1 MSVKHSRSEV
11 NVERIPN
18 AGVPLYKIPK
28 SRKELFEHILR
39 DDPDTVYRYDLV
51 CEEFH
56 IYFTKASTEE
66 VYEIKFVSDFG
77 EYLMETAL
85 IDYYV
90 EYVPTAFEVNRALRG
105 PIGPAGPQGV
115 TGLPATCKCE
125 DNHE

>member
-28 SRKELFEHILR
+28 SHKELFEHILR

-90 EYVPTAFEVNRALRG
+90 EYVPTAFEVSRALRG
-105 PIGPAGPQGV
+105 PQGV
-115 TGLPATCKCE
+115 PGPVGMTGLPGECKCE
-125 DNHE
+125 EKS